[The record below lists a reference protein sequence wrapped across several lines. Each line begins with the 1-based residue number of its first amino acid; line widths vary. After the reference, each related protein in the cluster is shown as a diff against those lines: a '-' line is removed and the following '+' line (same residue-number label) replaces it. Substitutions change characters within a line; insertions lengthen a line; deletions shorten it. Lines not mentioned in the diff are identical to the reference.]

1 MSADDTAA
9 TTGGVLLDLDG
20 TLVDSVFL
28 HVTCWAWAFA
38 RFDLHP
44 PMWRIHHGI
53 GMPGDRL
60 VPWVL
65 GTPTDLTG
73 QLKETHEQRF
83 LDQADD
89 LQPTRGAR
97 ELLRDLRGR
106 DVPFCVVTSASDAML
121 ERLLQGL
128 GEPQESLPILTGDD
142 TEAVKPAP
150 GPLLA
155 AAQRLDVAPSLC
167 TMVGD
172 SPWDAEAAL
181 RAGMRALCVRTGG
194 FGVEELRLAGSQAV
208 VDDTAELV
216 GRL

>member
-1 MSADDTAA
+1 MSANDPAA
-9 TTGGVLLDLDG
+9 STGGVLLDLDG

-28 HVTCWAWAFA
+28 HVTAWAWTFA
-38 RFDLHP
+38 RHDLHP
-44 PMWRIHHGI
+44 PMWRIHHAI

-65 GTPTDLTG
+65 GEPTDLTT
-73 QLKETHEQRF
+73 QLKETHEERF

-97 ELLRDLRGR
+97 ALLADLRDRS
-106 DVPFCVVTSASDAML
+106 VPLCVVTSASDAML
-121 ERLLQGL
+121 ERLLDGL
-128 GEPQESLPILTGDD
+128 GEPQSSLEILTGDD

-155 AAQRLDVAPSLC
+155 AAERLGIAPAQC

-181 RAGMRALCVRTGG
+181 RAGMRALTVRTGG
-194 FGVEELRLAGSQAV
+194 FGVDELLRAGSQSV
-208 VDDTAELV
+208 VDDASGLV